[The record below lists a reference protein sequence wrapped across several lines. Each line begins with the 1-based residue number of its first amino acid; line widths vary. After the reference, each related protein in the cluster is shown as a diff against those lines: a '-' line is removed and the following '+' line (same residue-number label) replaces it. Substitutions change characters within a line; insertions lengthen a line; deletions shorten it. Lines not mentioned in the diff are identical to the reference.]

1 MEGDVRQMAT
11 REIEQRVTEL
21 EASYAEALNKGA
33 DIHTLSN
40 IWRRIKELQ
49 NELKNRAE
57 D

>member
-1 MEGDVRQMAT
+1 MEGDVRQMTT

>member
-1 MEGDVRQMAT
+1 MEGDVRQMT
-11 REIEQRVTEL
+11 TPEIEQRVTEL
-21 EASYAEALNKGA
+21 EASYAEALNRGA